1 MDLEYPLGTGFGP
14 ASTRDELIVSAQ
26 SLYQRLLKLAPGS
39 RILPHSVLMVLT
51 ENEDGTE
58 DKEKRRSLKN
68 LFRPDADDEVPI
80 LAFLQSCDTAY
91 KKLRYFRA
99 SVGNSSVIDN
109 VLENIIDTVYGF
121 GLTLLILALLN
132 LNPWPLL
139 VSMSTLLVTFAFAI
153 GPTAA
158 KAIEVRPS
166 PGISSNLPQQL
177 LTACLVSLHV
187 GNSADC
193 REEVR
198 LHSIVVIHSV
208 ASNTHEG
215 LLPLLR
221 PFDIG
226 KFAFDFS
233 SLL

>member
-14 ASTRDELIVSAQ
+14 ASTRDELIASAQ

-39 RILPHSVLMVLT
+39 RILPHSVLMVLA
-51 ENEDGTE
+51 ENEDGTL

-99 SVGNSSVIDN
+99 SVGNASVIDN
-109 VLENIIDTVYGF
+109 VLEHIIDTMYGF

-166 PGISSNLPQQL
+166 PGMFVE
-177 LTACLVSLHV
+177 LTSTAACSLICLVSLHV
-187 GNSADC
+187 GNSPD
-193 REEVR
+193 RR
-198 LHSIVVIHSV
+198 
-208 ASNTHEG
+208 
-215 LLPLLR
+215 
-221 PFDIG
+221 
-226 KFAFDFS
+226 
-233 SLL
+233 